1 MIQEAGQMEAPQLMD
16 QWKLIGVLERF
27 ADKARESSDQG
38 QDIQAKA
45 YREGKADG
53 LALAGSLLRSIS
65 RNGHPDRRLLDP
77 NALYW

>member
-27 ADKARESSDQG
+27 ADKARESSG
-38 QDIQAKA
+38 
-45 YREGKADG
+45 EGKADG